1 MVRYLFEIK
10 KRSQIA
16 FEYQEWLH
24 LSFNKKRD
32 KNLDQQAT
40 VNGWVLNLKLTFEA
54 CARIQIRAKNK
65 WSYGMRFYLNDR
77 FNVI

>member
-1 MVRYLFEIK
+1 MVRHLFEIK

-32 KNLDQQAT
+32 KNLDQKTT
-40 VNGWVLNLKLTFEA
+40 VNEKLTFEA
-54 CARIQIRAKNK
+54 CARIKIRAKNK
-65 WSYGMRFYLNDR
+65 WSYGVRFYLNDK